1 MKSASYTNTNAVL
14 FHLHEV
20 SKVVKFIA
28 TESRL
33 GVTEEYSP
41 QEAGPGASALAR
53 PLPSVQSGPQPTI
66 TPRLRSNFL
75 GGLST
80 PRCNTGSTE
89 PTAPYKAP
97 WILVQ
102 WELFRK
108 KTRIF
113 QRIKR
118 KVKDEESLKES
129 APKYYQ
135 YYLWVVGFQV
145 IPIYFV
151 VLSLL

>member
-1 MKSASYTNTNAVL
+1 MKSASYTNTNTVL

-75 GGLST
+75 GASPPHGA
-80 PRCNTGSTE
+80 TE
-89 PTAPYKAP
+89 GPQNPQPPTKLP
-97 WILVQ
+97 
-102 WELFRK
+102 
-108 KTRIF
+108 
-113 QRIKR
+113 
-118 KVKDEESLKES
+118 
-129 APKYYQ
+129 
-135 YYLWVVGFQV
+135 GF
-145 IPIYFV
+145 
-151 VLSLL
+151 